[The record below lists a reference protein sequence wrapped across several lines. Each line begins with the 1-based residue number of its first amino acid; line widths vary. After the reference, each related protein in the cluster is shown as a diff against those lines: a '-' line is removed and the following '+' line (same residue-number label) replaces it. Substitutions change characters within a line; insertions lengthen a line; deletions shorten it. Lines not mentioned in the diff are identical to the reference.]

1 MKIVKL
7 QAENIKKLKAVEIA
21 PAGNVVKITG
31 ACEQGKTTVLD
42 AIMYALGGGDKLPG
56 QPIRQGA
63 DKAQITLDLGDMIVV
78 RTFTAG
84 NSYVKIEN
92 KDGFKAPSPQALL
105 DKLIGKLT
113 FDPRVFARADA
124 KTQVDMLLRVV
135 DLKLDPAKLAE
146 LSGVSCNMT
155 DNPLQALNDAYKAVF
170 DSRTAVNR
178 DLDTAKKA
186 LASMPAVEKTE
197 PVSLTE
203 LVAERD
209 ELEKTIREN
218 AEKRQAVETQGAA
231 ALAASQAVDVILN
244 EIAELEKRLAERK
257 QALETGRKHL
267 EEEDTKHRRMKEAIE
282 ALKDPD
288 LTDINTRIQNAD
300 ETNKKARQY
309 EERQA
314 KSAEVAGHQKTAD
327 DLTKKLDAIKAY
339 KEQIVA
345 ETKFPVDGLNFAG
358 GGVTYKGLPFE
369 QASSAEKIR
378 VSLAIGMALNP
389 KLKVVLIDGGEA
401 LDSKQMAIIEQMAA
415 ENDFQVW
422 ITSVDESGKVGI
434 YIEDGEVKAVNEC

>member
-1 MKIVKL
+1 VKIVKL

-63 DKAQITLDLGDMIVV
+63 DKGQITLDLGDMIVT

-124 KTQVDMLLRVV
+124 KTQVDMLLKVV
-135 DLKLDPAKLAE
+135 DLKIDPAKIYELAGQE
-146 LSGVSCNMT
+146 FRI
-155 DNPLQALNDAYKAVF
+155 DDPLQALNFAYKTVF

-197 PVSLTE
+197 PVSLAE
-203 LVAERD
+203 LVAEKERLEAINRD
-209 ELEKTIREN
+209 N
-218 AEKRQAVETQGAA
+218 QAQIDAA
-231 ALAASQAVDVILN
+231 AEQGRKVRQLASERDAIASEVERIKSTL
-244 EIAELEKRLAERK
+244 AEAEKRLAAKTKEHDAAERERV
-257 QALETGRKHL
+257 QMQVIANGIHFEN
-267 EEEDTKHRRMKEAIE
+267 
-282 ALKDPD
+282 

-314 KSAEVAGHQKTAD
+314 KTQEVASHQAKAD

-415 ENDFQVW
+415 EHDFQVW

-434 YIEDGEVKAVNEC
+434 YIEDGEVKAVNE

>member
-63 DKAQITLDLGDMIVV
+63 DAGKVAVDLGEMVV
-78 RTFTAG
+78 TRTFTAG

-186 LASMPAVEKTE
+186 LASMPQVEKTE
-197 PVSLTE
+197 PVTLTE
-203 LVAERD
+203 LVAEKERLEAINRD
-209 ELEKTIREN
+209 NQSQID
-218 AEKRQAVETQGAA
+218 AA
-231 ALAASQAVDVILN
+231 AEQGRKVRQLASERDTIASEVERIKSTL
-244 EIAELEKRLAERK
+244 AEAEKRLAAKTKEHDAAEKERV
-257 QALETGRKHL
+257 QMQVIANGIHFE
-267 EEEDTKHRRMKEAIE
+267 
-282 ALKDPD
+282 D

-314 KSAEVAGHQKTAD
+314 KTQEVASHQAKAD

>member
-1 MKIVKL
+1 VKIVKL

-63 DKAQITLDLGDMIVV
+63 DKGQITLDLGDMVVV
-78 RTFTAG
+78 RTFAAG
-84 NSYVKIEN
+84 GSYLKIEN

-124 KTQVDMLLRVV
+124 KTQVDMLLKVV
-135 DLKLDPAKLAE
+135 DLKIDPAKIYELAGE
-146 LSGVSCNMT
+146 EFRI
-155 DNPLQALNDAYKAVF
+155 DDPLQALNHAYKTVF

-186 LASMPAVEKTE
+186 LASMPQVDKTE
-197 PVSLTE
+197 PVSVTE
-203 LVAERD
+203 LVAEKDRLAGIVRANDADRKAADEQQRTSKDAEAKYNRIADEVEELERQLAIKKD
-209 ELEKTIREN
+209 ELKT
-218 AEKRQAVETQGAA
+218 AEADADAA
-231 ALAASQAVDVILN
+231 CKKWL
-244 EIAELEKRLAERK
+244 
-257 QALETGRKHL
+257 T
-267 EEEDTKHRRMKEAIE
+267 MKEAADI
-282 ALKDPD
+282 LIDPD

-300 ETNKKARQY
+300 DTNRKARQY

-314 KSAEVAGHQKTAD
+314 KTQEVASHQAKAD
-327 DLTKKLDAIKAY
+327 DLTKKLDNIKAY

>member
-209 ELEKTIREN
+209 ELEKTIR
-218 AEKRQAVETQGAA
+218 AHAAKRQAVETQGAA